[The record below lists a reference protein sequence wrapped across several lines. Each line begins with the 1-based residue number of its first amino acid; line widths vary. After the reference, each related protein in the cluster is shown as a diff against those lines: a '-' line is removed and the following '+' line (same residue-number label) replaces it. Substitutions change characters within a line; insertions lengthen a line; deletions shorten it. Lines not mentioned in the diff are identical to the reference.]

1 MWVGTRGGGLAKLE
15 AGSAAASTARF
26 KTYSDSDGL
35 PNPVVYA
42 IRPDNAG
49 GLWLS
54 TNNGLSRFDP
64 EHETFTNFD
73 VRHGLQANEFN
84 FGASHRSASG
94 ELFFGG
100 INGYNAFYP
109 ERLLAMRA
117 RGGSQGFARLAS
129 ENGIRAVRTRPSRP
143 ATRSGLQAIVAPAV
157 LPR

>member
-1 MWVGTRGGGLAKLE
+1 
-15 AGSAAASTARF
+15 
-26 KTYSDSDGL
+26 
-35 PNPVVYA
+35 VVYA

-54 TNNGLSRFDP
+54 INNGLSRFDP
-64 EHETFTNFD
+64 ENETFANFD

-109 ERLLAMRA
+109 ERLLAK
-117 RGGSQGFARLAS
+117 
-129 ENGIRAVRTRPSRP
+129 
-143 ATRSGLQAIVAPAV
+143 
-157 LPR
+157 